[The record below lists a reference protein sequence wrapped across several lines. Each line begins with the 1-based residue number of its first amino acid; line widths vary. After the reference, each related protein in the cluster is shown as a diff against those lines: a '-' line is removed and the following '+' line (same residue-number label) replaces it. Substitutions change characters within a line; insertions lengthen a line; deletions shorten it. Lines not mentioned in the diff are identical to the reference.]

1 MYHRLEDKN
10 KRNLE
15 VISELTEQ
23 NARIEQECE
32 ELRQRPVSNA
42 CSINVTLSD
51 TNTWRPA
58 VEITSARQ
66 FSEGNGARYAK
77 ITCIR

>member
-10 KRNLE
+10 RRNLE

-51 TNTWRPA
+51 TNT
-58 VEITSARQ
+58 
-66 FSEGNGARYAK
+66 
-77 ITCIR
+77 